1 MGTRVAVRPHTTPTL
16 RAFDIRLVP
25 FSRRHIT
32 DRYVA
37 WLNDS
42 AIVRFSELRH
52 RRHTRRSCRVY
63 LDGMRAGGHCF
74 WAIFAD
80 LPPTRHIGNVAAYI
94 DRANE
99 VAEVSI
105 LIGERGAWGRGIGST
120 AWLLVVEWLLGSAGM
135 RKVVAGTMAAN
146 EAMVRIMARS
156 GMAIEARFLR
166 HYLLDGKPVDL
177 VFAARFKGEG

>member
-1 MGTRVAVRPHTTPTL
+1 VTTHTTPIL
-16 RAFDIRLVP
+16 RASGIRLVP
-25 FSRRHIT
+25 FSQRHIT

-37 WLNDS
+37 WLNDPVV
-42 AIVRFSELRH
+42 VRFSELRH
-52 RRHTRRSCRVY
+52 RRHTRRSCRGY

-105 LIGERGAWGRGIGST
+105 LIGERAAWGRGIGST
-120 AWLLVVEWLLGSAGM
+120 AWLLVVEWLLASSGI
-135 RKVVAGTMAAN
+135 RKAVAGTMAPN
-146 EAMVRIMARS
+146 EAMVRIMASS
-156 GMAIEARFLR
+156 GMAVEARFQR
-166 HYLLDGKPVDL
+166 HYLLDGKAVD
-177 VFAARFKGEG
+177 VIFGARFKEGDR